1 MVRRGS
7 LGAALLALV
16 LLVLVAVLVPISGSG
31 ASAKANSLNSKTVD
45 VSLPGPFNGCTY
57 LDPGATPTTDAINDL
72 IVPSAF
78 LTTSAG
84 NLYGEN
90 GPIASAE
97 LTSLTPETIKY
108 TITPNEK
115 WSNGTSFNGNDL
127 VGWWLRA
134 RSLKTVLSDGY
145 RDIKTLTVAKD
156 GYGVT
161 AVFATPYADWN
172 LLFRDVEA
180 LGTQGSCAL
189 SSLLARP
196 SLGPYSVTSAT
207 TSRVVLTMN
216 KHWPVDTDRFG
227 RIVITDN
234 GAMPTANDAH
244 FVNFSL
250 VVNRSLVQAISTHPN
265 VMSHIG
271 TSSNIEEISF
281 AADRPLIKRV
291 AVREALSWS
300 INRQALIDQLWGAVT
315 YSPSVAASALF
326 SQGQADYP
334 GPAGTPPTAQTTT
347 TTLAP
352 STSHNGLADCLQCAL
367 DVLTQSGFVESK
379 SGWASASGTPLALT
393 MAVGPSDLD
402 HSVATAVLAEWSAIG
417 LKVKAVD
424 VRSEVAAAVA
434 TATNAEDMA
443 IFTRPTI
450 TAVSYAARSWS
461 GPGYADAYPSGW
473 RTVAVTALFD
483 QAIANFN
490 PVTAASTWLLMDQK
504 ILNSYWVRPLFT
516 SPSLLAWTNTLS
528 GVTTSFS
535 VPGLLD
541 EAPNWTVAPPS
552 TQG

>member
-7 LGAALLALV
+7 LGRGAVLALV
-16 LLVLVAVLVPISGSG
+16 AVAVLIPIDRS
-31 ASAKANSLNSKTVD
+31 SANAAKSNSLNSKTIN
-45 VSLPGPFNGCTY
+45 VSLPGPFNGCTF
-57 LDPGATPTTDAINDL
+57 LDPGATPTTNAINDL

-97 LTSLTPETIKY
+97 LTSLTPETVKY

-134 RSLKTVLSDGY
+134 RALRTVLSDGY
-145 RDIKTLTVAKD
+145 RDVKTLTVAND
-156 GYGVT
+156 GYSVT
-161 AVFATPYADWN
+161 AVFAAPYADWN

-180 LGTQGSCAL
+180 LGTQGSCTL
-189 SSLLARP
+189 SSLVARP
-196 SLGPYSVTSAT
+196 SLGPYSVASAT
-207 TSRVVLTMN
+207 LNRIVLVMN
-216 KHWPVDTDRFG
+216 KHWPIDTQRFG
-227 RIVITDN
+227 RIVITDA
-234 GAMPTANDAH
+234 GATPTSGNAH

-250 VVNRSLVQAISTHPN
+250 VVNRSLVQAISSQPN

-271 TSSNIEEISF
+271 SSSNIEEISF
-281 AADRPLIKRV
+281 ASARPVIKRI

-300 INRQALIDQLWGAVT
+300 IARQALLNQLWGAVT
-315 YSPSVAASALF
+315 FSPSAAVSALF
-326 SQGQADYP
+326 SQGQSNYP
-334 GPAGTPPTAQTTT
+334 GPSGTSPSAQTTT

-352 STSHNGLADCLQCAL
+352 STAHNGLGDCVQCAI
-367 DVLTQSGFVESK
+367 DVLSQGGFIRTP
-379 SGWASASGTPLALT
+379 SGWTTVNGTPLKLK

-402 HSVATAVLAEWSAIG
+402 HTVATAVVGEWASIG
-417 LKVKAVD
+417 ITVKVVD
-424 VRSEVAAAVA
+424 VSSDVAAAVA
-434 TATNAEDMA
+434 TATNADDLA
-443 IFTRPTI
+443 VFTRPTI

-473 RTVAVTALFD
+473 RSVAITALFN
-483 QAIANFN
+483 QAAANFN
-490 PVTAASTWLLMDQK
+490 PVTATSTWLQMDQK
-504 ILNSYWVRPLFT
+504 IQSAYWMRPLFT
-516 SPSLLAWTNTLS
+516 SPSLLAWSNTLT

-541 EAPNWTVAPPS
+541 EVPIWSIAPPTS
-552 TQG
+552 QG

>member
-7 LGAALLALV
+7 IGRGAILALV
-16 LLVLVAVLVPISGSG
+16 SLAVLIPISRS
-31 ASAKANSLNSKTVD
+31 SATSVKANSLNAQTID

-57 LDPGATPTTDAINDL
+57 LDPGATPTSDAINDL

-97 LTSLTPETIKY
+97 LTSLTPETVKY
-108 TITPNEK
+108 SITPNEK
-115 WSNGTSFNGNDL
+115 WSNGTAFNGNDL
-127 VGWWLRA
+127 EGWWLRA
-134 RSLKTVLSDGY
+134 RGLRTVLSDGY
-145 RDIKTLTVAKD
+145 RDIKSLTVAKD

-180 LGTQGSCAL
+180 LGTQGSCKL

-207 TSRVVLTMN
+207 KNRIVLTMN
-216 KHWPVDTDRFG
+216 RHWPIDTDRFG
-227 RIVITDN
+227 RIVITDA
-234 GAMPTANDAH
+234 GAMPSSSGAH

-250 VVNRSLVQAISTHPN
+250 VVNRSLVQAISSHPN

-271 TSSNIEEISF
+271 SSSNIEEIAF
-281 AADRPLIKRV
+281 ASGRPLIKRV
-291 AVREALSWS
+291 AVRQALSWS
-300 INRQALIDQLWGAVT
+300 IGRQTLIDQLWGAVT
-315 YSPSVAASALF
+315 FSASVAASALY
-326 SQGQADYP
+326 SQGQSNYP
-334 GPAGTPPTAQTTT
+334 GPAGTSPSSQTTT
-347 TTLAP
+347 TTIAP
-352 STSHNGLADCLQCAL
+352 STSHNGLVDCRQCAL
-367 DVLTQSGFVESK
+367 DVLSQSGFVRST
-379 SGWASASGTPLALT
+379 SGWATAAGTALDLT
-393 MAVGPSDLD
+393 MAVGPSNLD
-402 HSVATAVLAEWSAIG
+402 ETVAATIVREWASIG
-417 LKVKAVD
+417 LTVKVVD
-424 VRSEVAAAVA
+424 VPSEVAAAVA
-434 TATNAEDMA
+434 TATNADDLA

-450 TAVSYAARSWS
+450 TAVSFAARSWS

-473 RTVAVTALFD
+473 RTVAVTNLFN

-490 PVTAASTWLLMDQK
+490 PVTASSTWLQMDQK
-504 ILNSYWVRPLFT
+504 IQSSYWARPLFT
-516 SPSLLAWTNTLS
+516 SPSLLAWTNTLT

-541 EAPNWTVAPPS
+541 EAPIWSVAPPP
-552 TQG
+552 TQS

>member
-7 LGAALLALV
+7 LGRGAVLALV
-16 LLVLVAVLVPISGSG
+16 AVAVLIPIGRS
-31 ASAKANSLNSKTVD
+31 SANAAKSNSLNSKTIN
-45 VSLPGPFNGCTY
+45 VSLPGPFNGCTF
-57 LDPGATPTTDAINDL
+57 LDPGATPTTNAINDL

-97 LTSLTPETIKY
+97 LTSLTPETVKY

-134 RSLKTVLSDGY
+134 RALRTVLSDGY
-145 RDIKTLTVAKD
+145 RDVKTLTVAND
-156 GYGVT
+156 GYSVT
-161 AVFATPYADWN
+161 ADFATPYADWN

-180 LGTQGSCAL
+180 LGTQGSCTL
-189 SSLLARP
+189 SSLVARP
-196 SLGPYSVTSAT
+196 SLGPYSVASAT
-207 TSRVVLTMN
+207 LNRIVLVMN
-216 KHWPVDTDRFG
+216 KHWPIDTQRFG
-227 RIVITDN
+227 RIVITDA
-234 GAMPTANDAH
+234 GATPTSGNAH

-250 VVNRSLVQAISTHPN
+250 VVNRSLVQAISSQPN

-271 TSSNIEEISF
+271 SSSNIEEISF
-281 AADRPLIKRV
+281 ASARPVIKRI

-300 INRQALIDQLWGAVT
+300 IARQTLLNQLWGAVT
-315 YSPSVAASALF
+315 FSPSVAVSALL
-326 SQGQADYP
+326 SQGQSNYP
-334 GPAGTPPTAQTTT
+334 GPSGTSPSAQTTT

-352 STSHNGLADCLQCAL
+352 STAHNGLGDCVQCAI
-367 DVLTQSGFVESK
+367 DVLSQGGFIRTP
-379 SGWASASGTPLALT
+379 SGWTTVNGTPLKLK

-402 HSVATAVLAEWSAIG
+402 HTVATAVVGEWASIG
-417 LKVKAVD
+417 ITVKVVD
-424 VRSEVAAAVA
+424 VSSDVAAAVA
-434 TATNAEDMA
+434 TATNADDLA
-443 IFTRPTI
+443 VFTRPTI

-473 RTVAVTALFD
+473 RSVAMTALFN
-483 QAIANFN
+483 QATANFN
-490 PVTAASTWLLMDQK
+490 PVTATSTWLQMDQK
-504 ILNSYWVRPLFT
+504 IQSAYWVRPLFT
-516 SPSLLAWTNTLS
+516 SPSLLAWSNTLS

-541 EAPNWTVAPPS
+541 EVPIWSIAPPTS
-552 TQG
+552 QG

>member
-7 LGAALLALV
+7 IGRGAALALV
-16 LLVLVAVLVPISGSG
+16 VVAVLIPIGRSG
-31 ASAKANSLNSKTVD
+31 ATPVKTNSLNAKTIN
-45 VSLPGPFNGCTY
+45 VSLPGPFNGCTF
-57 LDPGATPTTDAINDL
+57 LDPGATPTTNAINDL
-72 IVPSAF
+72 LVPSAF

-108 TITPNEK
+108 TIAPNEK

-127 VGWWLRA
+127 LGWWLRA
-134 RSLKTVLSDGY
+134 KSLRTVLSDGY

-156 GYGVT
+156 GDAVT

-180 LGTQGSCAL
+180 LGTQGSCSLAAL
-189 SSLLARP
+189 LSRP
-196 SLGPYSVTSAT
+196 TLGPYSISSAT
-207 TSRVVLTMN
+207 SSRIVLLMN
-216 KHWPVDTDRFG
+216 RHWPVDTDRFG
-227 RIVITDN
+227 RIVITDD
-234 GAMPTANDAH
+234 AKLPTSSTTY

-250 VVNRSLVQAISTHPN
+250 VVNRPLVQAISGLPF

-271 TSSNIEEISF
+271 TSSNIEELSF
-281 AADRPLIKRV
+281 ASTRPLIKRV

-300 INRQALIDQLWGAVT
+300 INRQSLIDKLWGAVT
-315 YSPSVAASALF
+315 FSPSVAASALF

-334 GPAGTPPTAQTTT
+334 GPTGTGPASQTTT

-352 STSHNGLADCLQCAL
+352 STAKNGLSDCLECAL
-367 DVLTQSGFVESK
+367 DVLDQSGFVRTTT
-379 SGWASASGTPLALT
+379 GWTTAAGTPLVLR

-402 HSVATAVLAEWSAIG
+402 HTVASAIVAEWTLIG
-417 LKVKAVD
+417 IKVVTTD
-424 VRSEVAAAVA
+424 VASEVAAAVA
-434 TATNAEDMA
+434 TATNSDDLAV
-443 IFTRPTI
+443 FTRPTI
-450 TAVSYAARSWS
+450 TAVSYTARSWS

-473 RTVAVTALFD
+473 RSVAITKLFD
-483 QAIANFN
+483 QALANFN
-490 PVTAASTWLLMDQK
+490 PVTAASTWLQMDQK
-504 ILNSYWVRPLFT
+504 IQTSYWVRPLFT
-516 SPSLLAWTNTLS
+516 SPSLLAWTNTLT

-541 EAPNWTVAPPS
+541 EVPNWTIAPPS
-552 TQG
+552 ASG

>member
-7 LGAALLALV
+7 IGRGAALALV
-16 LLVLVAVLVPISGSG
+16 AVAVLVPIGRSG
-31 ASAKANSLNSKTVD
+31 AAAVKTNSLNAKTIN
-45 VSLPGPFNGCTY
+45 VSLPGPFNGCTFF
-57 LDPGATPTTDAINDL
+57 DTGATPTTNAINDL
-72 IVPSAF
+72 LVPSAF

-97 LTSLTPETIKY
+97 LTSLNPETIKY
-108 TITPNEK
+108 TIAPNEK

-127 VGWWLRA
+127 LGWWLRA
-134 RSLKTVLSDGY
+134 KSQRTVLSDGY
-145 RDIKTLTVAKD
+145 RDIKTLTVSKSAD
-156 GYGVT
+156 VVI

-180 LGTQGSCAL
+180 LGTQGSC
-189 SSLLARP
+189 SLASLVARP
-196 SLGPYSVTSAT
+196 TLGPYSVSSAT
-207 TSRVVLTMN
+207 PNRIVLVMN

-234 GAMPTANDAH
+234 NYLPSSPTNY

-250 VVNRSLVQAISTHPN
+250 DVDRPLVQAISGLPF

-271 TSSNIEEISF
+271 TSSNLEEISF
-281 AADRPLIKRV
+281 AAARPLIKRI

-300 INRQALIDQLWGAVT
+300 IGRQALIDQLWGAVT
-315 YSPSVAASALF
+315 YSPSAAASALY
-326 SQGQADYP
+326 SQGQSNYP
-334 GPAGTPPTAQTTT
+334 GPAGSSPSNQTTT

-352 STSHNGLADCLQCAL
+352 STAQNGLSDCLACAL
-367 DVLTQSGFVESK
+367 DVLSQSGFVRGAK
-379 SGWASASGTPLALT
+379 GWATAAGTPLVLK

-402 HSVATAVLAEWSAIG
+402 HEVALTIVAEWASIG
-417 LKVKAVD
+417 IKVKTTD
-424 VRSEVAAAVA
+424 VSSEISAAVA
-434 TATNAEDMA
+434 TATNNDDLAV
-443 IFTRPTI
+443 FTRPTI

-461 GPGYADAYPSGW
+461 GPGYADSYPSGW
-473 RTVAVTALFD
+473 RSVAVTSLFN

-490 PVTAASTWLLMDQK
+490 PVTAASTWLQMDQK
-504 ILNSYWVRPLFT
+504 IQTSYWARPLFT
-516 SPSLLAWTNTLS
+516 SPSLLAWTNTLT

-535 VPGLLD
+535 VPALLD
-541 EAPNWTVAPPS
+541 EVLNWAVAPPT

>member
-1 MVRRGS
+1 M
-7 LGAALLALV
+7 LALV
-16 LLVLVAVLVPISGSG
+16 AAAILIPIGRSG
-31 ASAKANSLNSKTVD
+31 ATSVKANSLNAQTVD

-57 LDPGATPTTDAINDL
+57 LDPGATPTSDAINDL

-97 LTSLTPETIKY
+97 LTSLAPETVKY
-108 TITPNEK
+108 SITPNEK
-115 WSNGTSFNGNDL
+115 WSNGTAFNGNDL
-127 VGWWLRA
+127 EGWWLRA
-134 RSLKTVLSDGY
+134 RGLRTVLSDGY
-145 RDIKTLTVAKD
+145 HDIKSLTVAKD

-189 SSLLARP
+189 SSLVARP
-196 SLGPYSVTSAT
+196 SLGPYTVTSAT
-207 TSRVVLTMN
+207 ASRIVLTMN

-227 RIVITDN
+227 RIVITDA
-234 GAMPTANDAH
+234 GVMPSSVGAH

-250 VVNRSLVQAISTHPN
+250 AVNRSLVQSISSQPN

-271 TSSNIEEISF
+271 FSSNIEEISF
-281 AADRPLIKRV
+281 ASNRPLIKRI
-291 AVREALSWS
+291 AVRQALSWS
-300 INRQALIDQLWGAVT
+300 VGRQALIDRLWGAVT
-315 YSPSVAASALF
+315 FSPSVAASALY
-326 SQGQADYP
+326 SQGQSNYP
-334 GPAGTPPTAQTTT
+334 GPAGSSPSSQTTT
-347 TTLAP
+347 TTIAP
-352 STSHNGLADCLQCAL
+352 SSSHNGLGDCLQCAL
-367 DVLTQSGFVESK
+367 DVLSQSGFVRSPL
-379 SGWASASGTPLALT
+379 GWSTATGTPLDLT
-393 MAVGPSDLD
+393 MAVGPSGLD
-402 HSVATAVLAEWSAIG
+402 ESVAASLVREWALIG
-417 LKVKAVD
+417 ITVKVVD
-424 VRSEVAAAVA
+424 VRSDLAAAVA
-434 TATNAEDMA
+434 TATNAQDLA

-450 TAVSYAARSWS
+450 TAVSFAARSWS

-473 RTVAVTALFD
+473 RTVAITKLFN

-490 PVTAASTWLLMDQK
+490 PVTASSTWLQMDQK
-504 ILNSYWVRPLFT
+504 IQSSYWARPLFT
-516 SPSLLAWTNTLS
+516 SPSLLAWSNTLT

-541 EAPNWTVAPPS
+541 EVPIWSVAPPS

>member
-7 LGAALLALV
+7 LGRGAVLALV
-16 LLVLVAVLVPISGSG
+16 AVAVLIPIGRTS
-31 ASAKANSLNSKTVD
+31 ASAAKSNSLNSKTID
-45 VSLPGPFNGCTY
+45 VSLPGPFNGCTF
-57 LDPGATPTTDAINDL
+57 LDSGATPTTNAINDL

-97 LTSLTPETIKY
+97 LTSLTPETVKY

-134 RSLKTVLSDGY
+134 RALRTVLSDGY
-145 RDIKTLTVAKD
+145 RDVKTLTVAND
-156 GYGVT
+156 GYSVT

-180 LGTQGSCAL
+180 LGTQGSCTL
-189 SSLLARP
+189 SSLVARP
-196 SLGPYSVTSAT
+196 SLGPYSVASAT
-207 TSRVVLTMN
+207 LNRIVLVMN
-216 KHWPVDTDRFG
+216 KHWPIDTQRFG
-227 RIVITDN
+227 RIVITDA
-234 GAMPTANDAH
+234 GATLTSGNAH

-250 VVNRSLVQAISTHPN
+250 VVNRSLVQAISSQPN

-271 TSSNIEEISF
+271 SSSNIEEISF
-281 AADRPLIKRV
+281 ASARPVIKRI

-300 INRQALIDQLWGAVT
+300 IARQTLLNQLWGAVT
-315 YSPSVAASALF
+315 FSPSVAVSALL
-326 SQGQADYP
+326 SQGQSNYP
-334 GPAGTPPTAQTTT
+334 GPSGTSPSAQTTT

-352 STSHNGLADCLQCAL
+352 STAHNGLGDCVQCAI
-367 DVLTQSGFVESK
+367 DVLSQGGFIRTP
-379 SGWASASGTPLALT
+379 SGWTTVNGTPLKLK
-393 MAVGPSDLD
+393 MAVGPSNLD
-402 HSVATAVLAEWSAIG
+402 HTVATTVVGEWASIG
-417 LKVKAVD
+417 ITVKVVD
-424 VRSEVAAAVA
+424 VSSDVAAAVA
-434 TATNAEDMA
+434 TATNADDLA
-443 IFTRPTI
+443 VFTRPTI

-473 RTVAVTALFD
+473 RSVAMTALFN
-483 QAIANFN
+483 QATANFN
-490 PVTAASTWLLMDQK
+490 PVTATSTWLQMDQK
-504 ILNSYWVRPLFT
+504 IQSAYWVRPLFT
-516 SPSLLAWTNTLS
+516 SPSLLAWSNTLS

-541 EAPNWTVAPPS
+541 EVPIWSIAPPTS
-552 TQG
+552 QG

>member
-7 LGAALLALV
+7 LGRGAVLA
-16 LLVLVAVLVPISGSG
+16 LVLVAVLIPISRSG
-31 ASAKANSLNSKTVD
+31 AAAKSNSLNKKTVD
-45 VSLPGPFNGCTY
+45 VSLPGPFNGCTF
-57 LDPGATPTTDAINDL
+57 LDPGATPTTEAINDL
-72 IVPSAF
+72 LVPSAF

-97 LTSLTPETIKY
+97 LTSLTPETVNY

-115 WSNGTSFNGNDL
+115 WSNGTAFNGNDL

-134 RSLKTVLSDGY
+134 RALTSVLSDGY
-145 RDIKTLTVAKD
+145 RDIKTLTVSKD

-161 AVFATPYADWN
+161 AIFATPYADWN

-196 SLGPYSVTSAT
+196 TLGPYTVTSAT
-207 TSRVVLTMN
+207 TSRIVLTMN

-227 RIVITDN
+227 RVVITDA
-234 GAMPTANDAH
+234 GAMPTSSSSH

-250 VVNRSLVQAISTHPN
+250 DVNRALVQAISTHPN

-271 TSSNIEEISF
+271 TSSNLEEIAF
-281 AADRPLIKRV
+281 ASNRPLIKRV

-300 INRQALIDQLWGAVT
+300 ISRQTLIDELWGAVT

-326 SQGQADYP
+326 SQGQSNYP
-334 GPAGTPPTAQTTT
+334 GPAGTAPSAQTT

-352 STSHNGLADCLQCAL
+352 STSHNGLGDCLQCAL
-367 DVLTQSGFVESK
+367 DVLSQSGFVRST
-379 SGWASASGTPLALT
+379 SGWTTATGAPLILQ

-402 HSVATAVLAEWSAIG
+402 HTVATAIVSEWAAIG
-417 LKVKAVD
+417 LRVNVVD

-434 TATNAEDMA
+434 TATNTDDLS

-450 TAVSYAARSWS
+450 TAVSYTARSWS

-473 RTVAVTALFD
+473 RAVAITKLFN

-490 PVTAASTWLLMDQK
+490 PVSAATTWLLMDQM
-504 ILNSYWVRPLFT
+504 IQSSYWVRPLFT
-516 SPSLLAWTNTLS
+516 SPSLLAWTNTLT

-541 EAPNWTVAPPS
+541 EEPNWTVAPPT
-552 TQG
+552 TQS

>member
-7 LGAALLALV
+7 LGRGAVLALV
-16 LLVLVAVLVPISGSG
+16 AVAVLIPIGRS
-31 ASAKANSLNSKTVD
+31 SANAAKSNSLNSKTID
-45 VSLPGPFNGCTY
+45 VSLPGPFNGCTF
-57 LDPGATPTTDAINDL
+57 LDSGATPTTNAINDL

-97 LTSLTPETIKY
+97 LTSLTPETVKY

-134 RSLKTVLSDGY
+134 RALRTVLSDGY
-145 RDIKTLTVAKD
+145 RDVKTLTVAND
-156 GYGVT
+156 GYSVT

-180 LGTQGSCAL
+180 LGTQGSCTL
-189 SSLLARP
+189 SSLVARP
-196 SLGPYSVTSAT
+196 SLGPYSVASAT
-207 TSRVVLTMN
+207 LNRIVLVMN
-216 KHWPVDTDRFG
+216 KHWPIDTQRFG
-227 RIVITDN
+227 RIVITDA
-234 GAMPTANDAH
+234 GATPTSGNAH

-250 VVNRSLVQAISTHPN
+250 VVNRSLVQAISSQPN

-271 TSSNIEEISF
+271 SSSNIEEISF
-281 AADRPLIKRV
+281 ASARPVIKRI

-300 INRQALIDQLWGAVT
+300 IARQTLLNQLWGAVT
-315 YSPSVAASALF
+315 FSPSVAVSALL
-326 SQGQADYP
+326 SQGQSNYP
-334 GPAGTPPTAQTTT
+334 GPSGTSPSAQTTT

-352 STSHNGLADCLQCAL
+352 STAHNGLGDCVQCAI
-367 DVLTQSGFVESK
+367 DVLSQGGFIRTL
-379 SGWASASGTPLALT
+379 SGWTTVNGTPLKLK
-393 MAVGPSDLD
+393 MAVGPSNLD
-402 HSVATAVLAEWSAIG
+402 HTVATTVVGEWASIG
-417 LKVKAVD
+417 ITVKVVD
-424 VRSEVAAAVA
+424 VSSDVAAAVA
-434 TATNAEDMA
+434 TATNADDLA
-443 IFTRPTI
+443 VFTRPTI

-473 RTVAVTALFD
+473 RSVAMTALFN
-483 QAIANFN
+483 QAAANFN
-490 PVTAASTWLLMDQK
+490 PGTATSTWLQMDQK
-504 ILNSYWVRPLFT
+504 IQSAYWMRPLFT
-516 SPSLLAWTNTLS
+516 SPSLLAWSNTLT

-541 EAPNWTVAPPS
+541 EVPIWSIAPPTS
-552 TQG
+552 QG

>member
-7 LGAALLALV
+7 LGRGAV
-16 LLVLVAVLVPISGSG
+16 LVLVAVAVLIPVGGSG
-31 ASAKANSLNSKTVD
+31 ASGKSNSLNAKTVN
-45 VSLPGPFNGCTY
+45 VSLPGPFNGCTF

-108 TITPNEK
+108 TITPGET

-134 RSLKTVLSDGY
+134 RALKTVLSDGY
-145 RDIKTLTVAKD
+145 RDIKTLTVSKD

-180 LGTQGSCAL
+180 LGTQGGCSLA
-189 SSLLARP
+189 SLLARP
-196 SLGPYSVTSAT
+196 SLGPYAVTSAT
-207 TSRVVLTMN
+207 PNRVVLTMN
-216 KHWPVDTDRFG
+216 RHWPVDTDRFG
-227 RIVITDN
+227 RIVITDA
-234 GAMPTANDAH
+234 GSMPTSSGSY

-250 VVNRSLVQAISTHPN
+250 NVNRALVQAISTHPN

-271 TSSNIEEISF
+271 TSSNLEELSF
-281 AADRPLIKRV
+281 AANRPLIKRI

-300 INRQALIDQLWGAVT
+300 IARQTMIDQLWGAVT

-326 SQGQADYP
+326 SQGQANYP
-334 GPAGTPPTAQTTT
+334 GPPGTAPSAQTTT

-352 STSHNGLADCLQCAL
+352 SSSHNGLGDCLSCAL
-367 DVLTQSGFVESK
+367 DVLDQSGFVRSTT
-379 SGWASASGTPLALT
+379 GWTTVAGTPLVLQ

-402 HSVATAVLAEWSAIG
+402 HTVATTVVAEWAAIG
-417 LKVKAVD
+417 IIVHVVD
-424 VRSEVAAAVA
+424 VPSEVAAAVA
-434 TATNAEDMA
+434 TATNTDDMA

-450 TAVSYAARSWS
+450 TAVSYTARSWS

-473 RTVAVTALFD
+473 RTVAVTALFN

-490 PVTAASTWLLMDQK
+490 PVTAASTWLQMDQK
-504 ILNSYWVRPLFT
+504 IQTSYWVRPLFT
-516 SPSLLAWTNTLS
+516 SPSLLAWTNTLT

-541 EAPNWTVAPPS
+541 EEPNWTVLPPT

>member
-7 LGAALLALV
+7 LGRGAVLALV
-16 LLVLVAVLVPISGSG
+16 AVAVLIPIGRS
-31 ASAKANSLNSKTVD
+31 SANAAKSNSLNSKTIN
-45 VSLPGPFNGCTY
+45 VSLPGPFNGCTF
-57 LDPGATPTTDAINDL
+57 LDPGATPTTNAINDL

-97 LTSLTPETIKY
+97 LTSLTPETVKY

-134 RSLKTVLSDGY
+134 RALRTVLSDGY
-145 RDIKTLTVAKD
+145 RDVKTLTVAND
-156 GYGVT
+156 GYSVT
-161 AVFATPYADWN
+161 ADFATPYADWN

-180 LGTQGSCAL
+180 LGTQGSCTL
-189 SSLLARP
+189 SSLVARP
-196 SLGPYSVTSAT
+196 SLGPYSVASAT
-207 TSRVVLTMN
+207 LNRIVLVMN
-216 KHWPVDTDRFG
+216 KHWPIDTQRFG
-227 RIVITDN
+227 RIVITDA
-234 GAMPTANDAH
+234 GATLTSGNAH

-250 VVNRSLVQAISTHPN
+250 VVNRSLVQAISSQPN

-271 TSSNIEEISF
+271 SSSNIEEISF
-281 AADRPLIKRV
+281 ASARPVIKRI

-300 INRQALIDQLWGAVT
+300 IARQALLNQLWGAVT
-315 YSPSVAASALF
+315 FSPSVAVSALF
-326 SQGQADYP
+326 SQGQSNYP
-334 GPAGTPPTAQTTT
+334 GPPGTSPSAQTTT

-352 STSHNGLADCLQCAL
+352 STAHNGLGDCVQCAI
-367 DVLTQSGFVESK
+367 DVLSQGGFIRSP
-379 SGWASASGTPLALT
+379 SGWTTVNGTPLKLK

-402 HSVATAVLAEWSAIG
+402 HTVATAVVGEWASIG
-417 LKVKAVD
+417 ITVKVVD
-424 VRSEVAAAVA
+424 VSSDVAAAVA
-434 TATNAEDMA
+434 TATNADDLA
-443 IFTRPTI
+443 VFTRPTI

-473 RTVAVTALFD
+473 RSVAMTALFN
-483 QAIANFN
+483 QATANFN
-490 PVTAASTWLLMDQK
+490 PVTATSTWLQMDQK
-504 ILNSYWVRPLFT
+504 IQSAYWVRPLFT
-516 SPSLLAWTNTLS
+516 SPSLLAWSNTLT

-541 EAPNWTVAPPS
+541 EVPIWSIAPPTS
-552 TQG
+552 QG

>member
-7 LGAALLALV
+7 LGRGALLALV
-16 LLVLVAVLVPISGSG
+16 LAAVLIPIGRSG
-31 ASAKANSLNSKTVD
+31 ASAAKSNSLNAMTVN
-45 VSLPGPFNGCTY
+45 VSLPGPFNGCTFF
-57 LDPGATPTTDAINDL
+57 DAGATPTTEAINDL

-97 LTSLTPETIKY
+97 LTSLTPETVRY
-108 TITPNEK
+108 TITPKEK

-127 VGWWLRA
+127 LGWWLRA
-134 RSLKTVLSDGY
+134 KVLRTVLSDGY
-145 RDIKTLTVAKD
+145 RDIKTLTVSKD
-156 GYGVT
+156 ADVVT
-161 AVFATPYADWN
+161 AVFTTPYADWN

-180 LGTQGSCAL
+180 LGTQSNCSLAA
-189 SSLLARP
+189 LLARP

-207 TSRVVLTMN
+207 PSRIVLTMN
-216 KHWPVDTDRFG
+216 RHWPVDTDRFG
-227 RIVITDN
+227 RIVVTDA
-234 GAMPTANDAH
+234 GAIPASTSAY

-250 VVNRSLVQAISTHPN
+250 VVNRALVQAISARPN

-271 TSSNIEEISF
+271 TSSDIEEIAYASN
-281 AADRPLIKRV
+281 RPLVKRV

-300 INRQALIDQLWGAVT
+300 INRQSLIDQLWGAVT
-315 YSPSVAASALF
+315 FSPSVAASAIYA
-326 SQGQADYP
+326 QGQSNYP
-334 GPAGTPPTAQTTT
+334 GPAGTSPSAQTTT

-352 STSHNGLADCLQCAL
+352 STSKNGLGACLQCAL
-367 DVLTQSGFVESK
+367 DVLSQSGFIDSAT
-379 SGWASASGTPLALT
+379 GWTTAAGAPLSLT

-402 HSVATAVLAEWSAIG
+402 HSVAAAVETEWTSIG
-417 LKVKAVD
+417 IKVKEID
-424 VRSEVAAAVA
+424 VKSEVAAAVA
-434 TATNAEDMA
+434 TATNTDDVA

-473 RTVAVTALFD
+473 RTVAVTALFN

-490 PVTAASTWLLMDQK
+490 PVTAASTWLQMDQD
-504 ILNSYWVRPLFT
+504 IQSSYWVRALFT
-516 SPSLLAWTNTLS
+516 PPSLLAWTNTLV

-535 VPGLLD
+535 VPGLFD
-541 EAPNWTVAPPS
+541 ELPIWTVAPSSPS
-552 TQG
+552 G

>member
-7 LGAALLALV
+7 LGRGAVLALV
-16 LLVLVAVLVPISGSG
+16 AVAVLIPIGRS
-31 ASAKANSLNSKTVD
+31 SANAAKSNSLNSKTID
-45 VSLPGPFNGCTY
+45 VSLPGPFNGCTF
-57 LDPGATPTTDAINDL
+57 LDSGATPTTNAINDL

-97 LTSLTPETIKY
+97 LTSLTPETVKY

-134 RSLKTVLSDGY
+134 RALRTVLSDGY
-145 RDIKTLTVAKD
+145 RDVKTLTVAND
-156 GYGVT
+156 GYSVT

-180 LGTQGSCAL
+180 LGTQGSCTL
-189 SSLLARP
+189 SSLVARP
-196 SLGPYSVTSAT
+196 SLGPYSVASAT
-207 TSRVVLTMN
+207 LNRIVLVMN
-216 KHWPVDTDRFG
+216 KHWPIDTQRFG
-227 RIVITDN
+227 RIVITDA
-234 GAMPTANDAH
+234 GATPTSGNAH

-250 VVNRSLVQAISTHPN
+250 VVNRSLVQAISSQPN

-271 TSSNIEEISF
+271 SSSNIEEISF
-281 AADRPLIKRV
+281 ASARPVIKRI

-300 INRQALIDQLWGAVT
+300 IARQTLLNQLWGAVT
-315 YSPSVAASALF
+315 FSPSVAVSALF
-326 SQGQADYP
+326 SQGQSNYP
-334 GPAGTPPTAQTTT
+334 GPSGTSPSAQTTT

-352 STSHNGLADCLQCAL
+352 STAHNGLGDCVQCAI
-367 DVLTQSGFVESK
+367 DVLSQGGFIRTL
-379 SGWASASGTPLALT
+379 SGWTTVNGTPLKLK

-402 HSVATAVLAEWSAIG
+402 HTVATTVVGEWASIG
-417 LKVKAVD
+417 ITVKVVD
-424 VRSEVAAAVA
+424 VSSDVAAAVA
-434 TATNAEDMA
+434 TATNADDLA
-443 IFTRPTI
+443 VFTRPTI

-473 RTVAVTALFD
+473 RSVAMTALFN
-483 QAIANFN
+483 QATANFN
-490 PVTAASTWLLMDQK
+490 PVTATSTWLQMDQK
-504 ILNSYWVRPLFT
+504 IQSAYWVRPLFT
-516 SPSLLAWTNTLS
+516 SPSLLAWSNTLT

-541 EAPNWTVAPPS
+541 EVPIWSIAPPTS
-552 TQG
+552 QG

>member
-7 LGAALLALV
+7 LGRGAVLALV
-16 LLVLVAVLVPISGSG
+16 AVAVLIPIGRS
-31 ASAKANSLNSKTVD
+31 SANAAKSNSLNSKTID
-45 VSLPGPFNGCTY
+45 VSLPGPFNGCTF
-57 LDPGATPTTDAINDL
+57 LDSGATPTTNAINDL

-97 LTSLTPETIKY
+97 LTSLTPETVKY

-134 RSLKTVLSDGY
+134 RALRTVLSDGY
-145 RDIKTLTVAKD
+145 RDVKTLTVAND
-156 GYGVT
+156 GYSVT

-180 LGTQGSCAL
+180 LGTQGSCTL
-189 SSLLARP
+189 SSLVARP
-196 SLGPYSVTSAT
+196 SLGPYSVASAT
-207 TSRVVLTMN
+207 LNRIVLVMN
-216 KHWPVDTDRFG
+216 KHWPIDTQRFG
-227 RIVITDN
+227 RIVITDA
-234 GAMPTANDAH
+234 GAIPTSGNAH

-250 VVNRSLVQAISTHPN
+250 VVNRSLVQAISSQPN

-271 TSSNIEEISF
+271 SSSNIEEISF
-281 AADRPLIKRV
+281 ASARPVIKRI

-300 INRQALIDQLWGAVT
+300 IARQTLLNQLWGAVT
-315 YSPSVAASALF
+315 FSPSVAVSALL
-326 SQGQADYP
+326 SQGQSNYP
-334 GPAGTPPTAQTTT
+334 GPSGTSPSAQTTT

-352 STSHNGLADCLQCAL
+352 STAHNGLGDCVQCAI
-367 DVLTQSGFVESK
+367 DVLSQGGFIRTP
-379 SGWASASGTPLALT
+379 SGWTTVNGTPLKLK

-402 HSVATAVLAEWSAIG
+402 HTVATAVVGEWASIG
-417 LKVKAVD
+417 ITVKVVD
-424 VRSEVAAAVA
+424 VSSDVAAAVA
-434 TATNAEDMA
+434 TATNADDLA
-443 IFTRPTI
+443 VFTRPTI

-473 RTVAVTALFD
+473 RSVAMTALFN
-483 QAIANFN
+483 QATANFN
-490 PVTAASTWLLMDQK
+490 PVTATTTWLQMDQK
-504 ILNSYWVRPLFT
+504 IQSAYWVRPLFT
-516 SPSLLAWTNTLS
+516 SPSLLAWSNTLS

-541 EAPNWTVAPPS
+541 EVPIWSIAPPTS
-552 TQG
+552 QG

>member
-16 LLVLVAVLVPISGSG
+16 VLAVLIPVGSSG
-31 ASAKANSLNSKTVD
+31 ASATSNSLNARTVD
-45 VSLPGPFNGCTY
+45 VSLPGPFNGCTF
-57 LDPGATPTTDAINDL
+57 LDPGATPTSDAINDL

-97 LTSLTPETIKY
+97 LTSLTPETVKY
-108 TITPNEK
+108 TITPDET

-134 RSLKTVLSDGY
+134 RALKSVLSDGY
-145 RDIKTLTVAKD
+145 RDIKTLSVAKD

-180 LGTQGSCAL
+180 LGTQGNCAI

-207 TSRVVLTMN
+207 TSRVVLEMN
-216 KHWPVDTDRFG
+216 KHWPIDADRFG
-227 RIVITDN
+227 RIVITDA
-234 GAMPTANDAH
+234 GAMPSTANGY

-250 VVNRSLVQAISTHPN
+250 HVNRALVQAISTHPN

-271 TSSNIEEISF
+271 TSSNIEEIAF
-281 AADRPLIKRV
+281 AANRPLIKRI

-300 INRQALIDQLWGAVT
+300 IARQTLIDQLWGAVT

-326 SQGQADYP
+326 SQGQSNYP
-334 GPAGTPPTAQTTT
+334 GPPGTAPSAQTTT
-347 TTLAP
+347 TTLA
-352 STSHNGLADCLQCAL
+352 SATSHNGLGDCLQCAL
-367 DVLTQSGFVESK
+367 EVLAQSGFVRSK
-379 SGWASASGTPLALT
+379 TGWSTASGTPLVLR

-402 HSVATAVLAEWSAIG
+402 HTVATAIVGEWAAIG
-417 LKVKAVD
+417 ITVD
-424 VRSEVAAAVA
+424 VVDVPSDVAAAVA
-434 TATNAEDMA
+434 TATNNDDLS
-443 IFTRPTI
+443 IFTRPTV
-450 TAVSYAARSWS
+450 TAVSSTARSWS

-473 RTVAVTALFD
+473 RTVAVTALFN

-490 PVTAASTWLLMDQK
+490 PVTAASTWLQMDQK
-504 ILNSYWVRPLFT
+504 ILSSYWVRPLFT
-516 SPSLLAWTNTLS
+516 SPSLLAWTNTLT

-541 EAPNWTVAPPS
+541 EEPNWTVSPP
-552 TQG
+552 TTPG

>member
-7 LGAALLALV
+7 LGRGAVLALV
-16 LLVLVAVLVPISGSG
+16 AVAVLIPIGRS
-31 ASAKANSLNSKTVD
+31 SANAAKSNSLNSKTID
-45 VSLPGPFNGCTY
+45 VSLPGPFNGCTF
-57 LDPGATPTTDAINDL
+57 LDSGATPTTNAINDL

-97 LTSLTPETIKY
+97 LTSLTPETVKY

-134 RSLKTVLSDGY
+134 RALRTVLSDGY
-145 RDIKTLTVAKD
+145 RDVKTLTVAND
-156 GYGVT
+156 GYSVT

-180 LGTQGSCAL
+180 LGTQGSCTL
-189 SSLLARP
+189 SSLVARP
-196 SLGPYSVTSAT
+196 SLGPYSVASAT
-207 TSRVVLTMN
+207 LNRIVLVMN
-216 KHWPVDTDRFG
+216 KHWPIDTQRFG
-227 RIVITDN
+227 RIVITDA
-234 GAMPTANDAH
+234 GAIPTSGNAH

-250 VVNRSLVQAISTHPN
+250 VVNRSLVQAISSQPN

-271 TSSNIEEISF
+271 SSSNIEEISF
-281 AADRPLIKRV
+281 ASARPVIKRI

-300 INRQALIDQLWGAVT
+300 IARQTLLNQLWGAVT
-315 YSPSVAASALF
+315 FSPSVAVSALF
-326 SQGQADYP
+326 SQGQSNYP
-334 GPAGTPPTAQTTT
+334 GPSGTSPSAQTTT

-352 STSHNGLADCLQCAL
+352 STAHNGLGDCVQCAI
-367 DVLTQSGFVESK
+367 DVLSQGGFIRTP
-379 SGWASASGTPLALT
+379 SGWTTVNGTPLKLK
-393 MAVGPSDLD
+393 MAVGPSNLD
-402 HSVATAVLAEWSAIG
+402 HTVATTVVGEWASIG
-417 LKVKAVD
+417 ITVKVVD
-424 VRSEVAAAVA
+424 VSSDVAAAVA
-434 TATNAEDMA
+434 TATNADDLA
-443 IFTRPTI
+443 VFTRPTI

-473 RTVAVTALFD
+473 RSVAMTALFN
-483 QAIANFN
+483 QATANFN
-490 PVTAASTWLLMDQK
+490 PVTATSTWLQMDQK
-504 ILNSYWVRPLFT
+504 IQSAYWVRPLFT
-516 SPSLLAWTNTLS
+516 SPSLLAWSNTLS

-541 EAPNWTVAPPS
+541 EVPIWSIAPPTS
-552 TQG
+552 QG